1 MIRTEAQSTA
11 ANTLA
16 GQLASFTHTDE
27 AGVEWRFHALA
38 PRSYVNRRR
47 GSESVWLVNGAGEFK
62 HAGIIHGRAAFTG
75 RPALATPARTSL
87 PRYRG
92 TSGTRVDGSPDV
104 TTNYSRVLSSKSP
117 GCTCPDCGSPAA
129 RKEALVRHA
138 I

>member
-62 HAGIIHGRAAFTG
+62 HAEIKHGRAEIKHGRAAFTG
-75 RPALATPARTSL
+75 RPALAPKHA
-87 PRYRG
+87 YAV
-92 TSGTRVDGSPDV
+92 VDEA
-104 TTNYSRVLSSKSP
+104 TNYSRVLSSKSP